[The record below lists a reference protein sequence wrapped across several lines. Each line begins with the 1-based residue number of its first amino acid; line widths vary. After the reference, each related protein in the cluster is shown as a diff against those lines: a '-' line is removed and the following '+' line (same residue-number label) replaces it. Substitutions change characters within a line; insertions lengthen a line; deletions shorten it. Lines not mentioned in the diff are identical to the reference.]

1 MRLEKYLN
9 EEDIIQQALGIDEPE
24 EGGEY
29 TDDEAQRI
37 IDVLVKAIDIQAEKV
52 DGLEDGE
59 QYDAALVV
67 LKDLKDKLEK
77 WENRDE
83 EVKSKGPNPD
93 PEMMPEEPIQEEPP
107 EEEK

>member
-9 EEDIIQQALGIDEPE
+9 EEDVIQQALGIDEPE

-37 IDVLVKAIDIQAEKV
+37 IDVLVKAIDIQAKKV

-59 QYDAALVV
+59 QYDAALAV

-93 PEMMPEEPIQEEPP
+93 PTMPVEELPP
-107 EEEK
+107 EEEEE